1 MSPAPAGAY
10 NGNMDLIAT
19 HENTDFDG
27 FSSLVAAA
35 KLFPAARAVVPYQ
48 MNRNVRAFH
57 SLYQDRLPLHS
68 PNDLPREAVK
78 RLILVDTQNPSPVK
92 GVDETTEF
100 VVIDHH
106 VMDQPLP
113 RATYELDTTGSMT
126 TMLVERLLEEGI
138 PIDPLEATLFMLGI
152 YEDTGG
158 LLYAGTTPRDAF
170 AVAHL
175 LDLGASPDTVAQYL
189 SYPLTEEQRRLYAC
203 LSQSVETIEVD
214 GVTVAV
220 AASRTDDHVE
230 EISVLA
236 HRLMDLYEPQAL
248 FLLVE
253 MEDHVQMVARSE
265 KGTIDVGR
273 VARHFGGGG
282 HAQASAALVR
292 GRGLDTL
299 RAELR
304 EYLPLAVEPSITVRQ
319 IMSFGVH
326 VVAPDTRVS
335 EAAALMQR
343 YGHEGFPVVDGERL
357 VGIITRREIDRAM
370 HHGLNRAPVRAYMR
384 AQGVS
389 VAPETGVRQLQRL
402 MTEHDIGQVPVV
414 EDGRVT
420 GIVTRTD
427 LIKLWSAEGEG
438 ATKPPRVLE
447 RLEQALP
454 PALWSVIQKVAALAE
469 EQGYSLYA
477 VGGFVRDLLL
487 GFPNLDLDFVV
498 EGDAIALA
506 RTVQAKLGGQVRSH
520 RRFGTAKWLLEG
532 SSAADPSASH
542 LPEHID
548 FATART
554 EFYERPSA
562 LPIVE
567 RSSIKQDLHR
577 RDFTINALAVAMNPG
592 RLGEVL
598 DFFGGLR
605 DLEQGLIRVL
615 HSLSF
620 VEDPTRMLR
629 AVRLEARLG
638 FRIEPRTAELIHDA
652 AESLGRTSGER
663 VAAELLLTLDE
674 QVPERALL
682 RLQHFGLLE
691 PALGDV
697 RLSPQL
703 PADMSRARDV
713 ASRFGVSRADLP
725 RTYLSMMAWQASE
738 ETIAALTE
746 RLRLPRPATRSLQM
760 TPRLR
765 QALAALAEPTLPP
778 SGVCRLLEPHDA
790 VGLLAAYSV
799 ARDGLAKDRVRRY
812 LEEWSHV
819 RPEVSGAD
827 LRQWGYRPGP
837 LFGEVLTTLREAVLD
852 GRIGGRAEQEA
863 LARRWLAQGYVDE
876 SAGGGEP

>member
-1 MSPAPAGAY
+1 MSPALAGPY
-10 NGNMDLIAT
+10 NGGMDLIAT
-19 HENTDFDG
+19 HENTDFDA

-35 KLFPAARAVVPYQ
+35 KLFPTARAVVPYQ
-48 MNRNVRAFH
+48 MNRSVRAFH

-68 PNDLPREAVK
+68 PNDLPREAVE
-78 RLILVDTQNPSPVK
+78 RLILVDTQSPSQVK
-92 GVDETTEF
+92 GIDESTEY

-113 RATYELDTTGSMT
+113 RATYELDTTGSVT
-126 TMLVERLLEEGI
+126 TVLVERLLEEGI
-138 PIDPLEATLFMLGI
+138 AIDPLEATLFVLGI

-158 LLYAGTTPRDAF
+158 LLYTGTTPRDAF
-170 AVAHL
+170 AAAHL
-175 LDLGASPDTVAQYL
+175 LGLGANLEIVAQYL
-189 SYPLTEEQRRLYAC
+189 SYPLTEEQRRLYAY
-203 LSQSVETIEVD
+203 LSQSVETHEVD

-220 AASRTDDHVE
+220 AAARCEDYVE

-236 HRLMDLYEPQAL
+236 HRLMDLFEPQAL
-248 FLLVE
+248 FMLVE

-265 KGTIDVGR
+265 KGTINVGR

-282 HAQASAALVR
+282 HARASAALVR
-292 GRGLDTL
+292 GRDLEEL
-299 RAELR
+299 KAELR
-304 EYLPLAVEPSITVRQ
+304 EYLPLAVEPSTTVRQ

-335 EAAALMQR
+335 EVAALMQR
-343 YGHEGFPVVDGERL
+343 YGHEGFPVVDGEEL

-370 HHGLNRAPVRAYMR
+370 HHGLDRAPVRVYMR

-389 VAPETGVRQLQRL
+389 VAPETGVRELQRL

-414 EDGRVT
+414 EGGRVT

-438 ATKPPRVLE
+438 ITKPPRVLE

-454 PALWSVIQKVAALAE
+454 SALWRLIQQVAAVAE
-469 EQGYSLYA
+469 AQGYSLYA

-506 RTVQAKLGGQVRSH
+506 RAVQSELGGQVRSH
-520 RRFGTAKWLLEG
+520 RRFGTAKWLL
-532 SSAADPSASH
+532 DRPSVEDSGKNH

-554 EFYERPSA
+554 EFYERPTA

-577 RDFTINALAVAMNPG
+577 RDFTINTLAIAMNPG

-605 DLEQGLIRVL
+605 DLDQGLIRVL

-638 FRIEPRTAELIHDA
+638 FRIEPRTAELMHDA
-652 AESLGRTSGER
+652 VELLGRTSGER
-663 VAAELLLTLDE
+663 VAAELVLTLDE

-682 RLQHFGLLE
+682 RLQHFGLLQQV
-691 PALGDV
+691 LGDV
-697 RLSPQL
+697 NLSPRL
-703 PADMSRARDV
+703 LNDMSQARDE
-713 ASRFGVSRADLP
+713 APRFGVPRADLP
-725 RTYLSMMAWQASE
+725 RVYLSMLVWEASE

-746 RLRLPRPATRSLQM
+746 RLRLPRPTTRSLAM

-765 QALAALAEPTLPP
+765 QAMEALAQPDLTP
-778 SGVCRLLEPHDA
+778 SSVCRLLEPHDA
-790 VGLLAAYSV
+790 AGLLAAYSV
-799 ARDGLAKDRVRRY
+799 TTEVLARDRIVCY
-812 LEEWSHV
+812 LEEWSRV
-819 RPEVSGAD
+819 QPQVSGTD
-827 LRQWGYRPGP
+827 FRQWGYRPGP
-837 LFGEVLTTLREAVLD
+837 LFGEVLGALREAVLD
-852 GRIGGRAEQEA
+852 ERVGGRAEQEV
-863 LARRWLAQGYVDE
+863 LARRWLAQGHVDQLAE
-876 SAGGGEP
+876 GEDG